1 MTIVLIAYNQ
11 ENFIKV
17 AAESCLCQDYKG
29 PLEVIFSDDSS
40 TDATFKLMKEVADAY
55 VGPSKII
62 LRRNPVNVGIGE
74 HYNTVISIST
84 GELIITA
91 AGDDI
96 SLPQRVSCIV
106 KYWVDKNK
114 KPDLITSNLIGMAV
128 NGGILSEI
136 NVSNLIDWKTPE
148 SWIKKRPYV
157 VGAAHAFTPRMH
169 LKFGNFSPALVYEDQ
184 VMTFRA
190 TLMGGGEK
198 ISIPLVF
205 YRQGGVSQ
213 GNHQV
218 KSESD
223 YFNWLTSKFSRQYN
237 QYLQIKKDTD
247 VAGRPDLWVGK
258 LPRRLSEARLVLDLS
273 SASTFK
279 ARVGVL
285 TLTPA
290 CSWVFKIKYLIYIS
304 FPSFGIYMK
313 HMQSK

>member
-1 MTIVLIAYNQ
+1 MTLVLISYNQ
-11 ENFIKV
+11 ENFIRL

-29 PLEVIFSDDSS
+29 QLEVIFSDDFS
-40 TDATFKLMKEVADAY
+40 TDATFEIMKEVADAY
-55 VGPSKII
+55 VGPSNII
-62 LRRNPVNVGIGE
+62 LRRSPINIGIGE
-74 HYNTVISIST
+74 HYNAVISISS

-96 SLPQRVSCIV
+96 SFPWRVSCIV
-106 KYWVDKNK
+106 KCWVDRNK

-128 NGGILSEI
+128 NGDILSEI

-169 LKFGNFSPALVYEDQ
+169 SKFGNFVPALVYEDQ

-198 ISIPLVF
+198 ISIPLVY

-213 GNHQV
+213 GNNQV

-237 QYLQIKKDTD
+237 QYLQIKKDID
-247 VAGRPDLWVGK
+247 VVGRPDLWVGK

-273 SASTFK
+273 SACNFK
-279 ARVGVL
+279 ARFRVL
-285 TLTPA
+285 IQAPA
-290 CSWVFKIKYLIYIS
+290 CSWIFKIKYLIYIS
-304 FPSFGIYMK
+304 FPFIGVYMK
-313 HMQSK
+313 RMQNK